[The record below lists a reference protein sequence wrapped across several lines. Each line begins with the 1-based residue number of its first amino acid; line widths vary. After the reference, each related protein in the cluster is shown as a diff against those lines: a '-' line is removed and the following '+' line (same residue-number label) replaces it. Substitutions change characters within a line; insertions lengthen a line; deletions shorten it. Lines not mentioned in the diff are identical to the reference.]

1 MEGRRRVALPNLTP
15 EQRQAALAKA
25 AEARQARTKLLNDIK
40 DGKETISGV
49 LARAKEDTV
58 VGKTKVA
65 QLVKALPGYGPAKV
79 TALMEK
85 AGIPEERR
93 VAGLGQRQREA
104 LLAALS

>member
-1 MEGRRRVALPNLTP
+1 MFLENIPLGTYYPGDSLLHRM
-15 EQRQAALAKA
+15 
-25 AEARQARTKLLNDIK
+25 QARTKLLNDIK

-79 TALMEK
+79 TALLEK

-104 LLAALS
+104 LLAALA

>member
-1 MEGRRRVALPNLTP
+1 MALPNLTP

-49 LARAKEDTV
+49 LARAKDDTV

-79 TALMEK
+79 TALLEK
-85 AGIPEERR
+85 AVIPEERR

>member
-49 LARAKEDTV
+49 LARAKDDTV

-79 TALMEK
+79 QAVMAK

-104 LLAALS
+104 LLAELN

>member
-1 MEGRRRVALPNLTP
+1 MALPNLTP

-40 DGKETISGV
+40 SGTLTIKSV
-49 LARAKEDTV
+49 LDRAKEDSV

-79 TALMEK
+79 TAVLEK
-85 AGIPEERR
+85 AGIPAERR
-93 VAGLGQRQREA
+93 AAGLGQRQREA
-104 LLAALS
+104 LLSELG